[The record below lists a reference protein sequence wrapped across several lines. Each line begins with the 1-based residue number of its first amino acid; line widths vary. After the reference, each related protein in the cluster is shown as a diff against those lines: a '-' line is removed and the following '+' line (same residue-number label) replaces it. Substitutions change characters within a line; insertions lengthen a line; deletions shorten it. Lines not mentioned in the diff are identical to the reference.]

1 MLAIAEDLLSR
12 RSPKRDRSKNYRGA
26 DSNDYGIKRAQA
38 IIDSGLAA
46 FELDEEELG
55 EMKKSGDEKSLIAAI
70 VRAETSVRASWVA
83 EKLQMGSVANV
94 TRASKAIEHRLAGE
108 RKLKRIQ
115 KEILA
120 NISS

>member
-1 MLAIAEDLLSR
+1 MT
-12 RSPKRDRSKNYRGA
+12 
-26 DSNDYGIKRAQA
+26 
-38 IIDSGLAA
+38 
-46 FELDEEELG
+46 
-55 EMKKSGDEKSLIAAI
+55 LIAAI
-70 VRAETSVRASWVA
+70 VRAETAVRASWVA